1 MIGHE
6 TYNTQLRRRCLR
18 LMAAALLLNIFGN
31 QAWVNAIFCAWISV
45 GNLWMFGGLLAT
57 MKKVRAQ

>member
-1 MIGHE
+1 MK
-6 TYNTQLRRRCLR
+6 RRILCL
-18 LMAAALLLNIFGN
+18 LLAAALLLNIFGN